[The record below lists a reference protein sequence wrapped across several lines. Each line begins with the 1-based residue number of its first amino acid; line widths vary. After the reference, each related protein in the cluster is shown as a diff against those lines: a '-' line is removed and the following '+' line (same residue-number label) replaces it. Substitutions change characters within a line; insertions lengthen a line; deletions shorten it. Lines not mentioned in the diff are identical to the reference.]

1 MSRSLCV
8 GDTSAGGAAPFER
21 MSCVELLGR
30 GAGERLMAEDVRRR
44 NLTVRTRDGSIRAA
58 IRMPK
63 TEILDEYAL
72 LVVRLDA
79 KQTAVRMTRIRRA
92 GCQ

>member
-1 MSRSLCV
+1 
-8 GDTSAGGAAPFER
+8 
-21 MSCVELLGR
+21 
-30 GAGERLMAEDVRRR
+30 
-44 NLTVRTRDGSIRAA
+44 
-58 IRMPK
+58 MPK